1 MLGQRGQEIAQAR
14 HTAQRA
20 VEQLA
25 RHVLELH
32 ARHGR
37 VHVARDLARHARQA
51 RTLLGRRRLA
61 RQQAVDRFLARVD
74 HVVDRHEAVRQLL
87 DGFLEQQ
94 RRLHEVGLDF
104 GQVAPAMVGYTRQEA
119 LDV

>member
-1 MLGQRGQEIAQAR
+1 MLGQRRQELAQAG
-14 HTAQRA
+14 HPAQRS

-37 VHVARDLARHARQA
+37 VHVACDLARHRGQTRAV
-51 RTLLGRRRLA
+51 LGRRRLTG
-61 RQQAVDRFLARVD
+61 QQPVDCVLARID
-74 HVVDRHEAVRQLL
+74 HVVDGHEAARQLL
-87 DGFLEQQ
+87 DGFLQQQ
-94 RRLHEVGLDF
+94 RRLHEVGFDF
-104 GQVAPAMVGYTRQEA
+104 GQVTPAMVGHTRQQA